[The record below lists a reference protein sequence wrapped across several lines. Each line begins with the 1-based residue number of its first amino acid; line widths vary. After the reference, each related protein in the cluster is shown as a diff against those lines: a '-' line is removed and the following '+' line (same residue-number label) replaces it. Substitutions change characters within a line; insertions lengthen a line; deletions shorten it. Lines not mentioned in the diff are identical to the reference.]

1 MRGCVPLFLLLAVA
15 SLHPALA
22 EGAPVTAGQPAG
34 GEEHSGAPGKIEG
47 RPSVTEV
54 SPLQARVDAAAPG
67 DTVTV
72 EAGTYRG
79 DLLIDRPIR
88 LVGAGRPRLIGSGH
102 GSVVHIRASNVTLD
116 GFDIDGLSGGDLGD
130 DTSGVHVAAR
140 RAVVRD
146 CRISNT
152 LIGIHLREADGAS
165 VERCSIHGIPGK
177 EPGEKGSGIHVWN
190 TQDFRLDENLIVD
203 VRDGL
208 YVQSSGGGRITRNVA
223 RDLRYGLH
231 YMYSNDNVFEDNTF
245 ENGAAGTAIMYS
257 QRIIFRRNRF
267 LHNRGFAS
275 VGLLLKACDD
285 VLAESNL
292 IADNARGI
300 FLEGSSRNVLRGNVV
315 AESDMAIVLYD
326 SCSKN
331 LVTGNLFVGNMTPLL
346 LVGRRTDTLF
356 KGNYWSDNDE
366 PDLDGDG
373 TTDRPYRLTSVFDH
387 FRGNVIAAD
396 LLSQSPA
403 ALALGVAERSFPV
416 LQPLEVMDVA
426 PLSRPPLLGE
436 VPAARPA
443 GRVADWGGV
452 AGSASLAA
460 LGAFVL
466 TRGGRRPR
474 GQAGRAMPGDLR

>member
-1 MRGCVPLFLLLAVA
+1 MRCCALFLLVLAVT
-15 SLHPALA
+15 SQQPALA
-22 EGAPVTAGQPAG
+22 EGEPARAQPDG
-34 GEEHSGAPGKIEG
+34 GEEHSRAPGRIEG
-47 RPSVTEV
+47 RPSASEV
-54 SPLQARVDAAAPG
+54 SPLQARVDAASTG
-67 DTVTV
+67 DTLSV
-72 EAGTYRG
+72 EAGTYHG
-79 DLLIDRPIR
+79 DLLIDRPIH
-88 LVGAGRPRLIGSGH
+88 LVGVGRPRLVGSGH
-102 GSVVHIRASNVTLD
+102 GSVVRIRAADVTLE
-116 GFDIDGLSGGDLGD
+116 GFDIDGLSGGDLGN
-130 DTSGVHVAAR
+130 DTSGVHVAAQ
-140 RAVVRD
+140 RAVIRD
-146 CRISNT
+146 CRITNT
-152 LIGIHLREADGAS
+152 LFGIYLREADGAS
-165 VERCSIHGIPGK
+165 VERCSISGIPGK

-190 TQDFRLDENLIVD
+190 TQDFRLDGNLIVD

-356 KGNYWSDNDE
+356 QGNYWSDNDE

-373 TTDRPYRLTSVFDH
+373 MTDRPYRLTSVFDH

-403 ALALGVAERSFPV
+403 ALALGAAENSFPV
-416 LQPLEVMDVA
+416 LRPLEVVDVA
-426 PLSRPPLLGE
+426 PLSKPPLLRE
-436 VPAARPA
+436 VPAVTPR
-443 GRVADWGGV
+443 GKDADWAGV
-452 AGSASLAA
+452 AGSASLCA

-466 TRGGRRPR
+466 VRSGRRPR
-474 GQAGRAMPGDLR
+474 RQANRAIPGNIR

>member
-1 MRGCVPLFLLLAVA
+1 MRGRPLFLLLLAVA
-15 SLHPALA
+15 SLRPGLA
-22 EGAPVTAGQPAG
+22 QGEPVTADRPAG
-34 GEEHSGAPGKIEG
+34 SEEHSNAPGGIEG
-47 RPSVTEV
+47 RPSAAEV
-54 SPLQARVDAAAPG
+54 SPLQARLDAATPG

-72 EAGTYRG
+72 EAGTYHG

-88 LVGAGRPRLIGSGH
+88 LIGHGRPRLIGSGH
-102 GSVVHIRASNVTLD
+102 GSVVRIRAAEVSLE
-116 GFDIDGLSGGDLGD
+116 GFDIDGLSGGDLGN
-130 DTSGVHVAAR
+130 DTSGVHVAAP

-146 CRISNT
+146 CRITNT
-152 LIGIHLREADGAS
+152 LFGVYLREADGAS
-165 VERCSIHGIPGK
+165 VERCSIRGIPGK

-190 TQDFRLDENLIVD
+190 TQNFRLDSNLIVD

-267 LHNRGFAS
+267 LRNRGFAS

-331 LVTGNLFVGNMTPLL
+331 IVTGNLFVGNLTPLL
-346 LVGRRTDTLF
+346 LVGRRSDTLF
-356 KGNYWSDNDE
+356 KGNYWSDNEE

-373 TTDRPYRLTSVFDH
+373 ISDRPYRLTSVFDH
-387 FRGNVIAAD
+387 FRGNLIAAD
-396 LLSQSPA
+396 LLAQSPA
-403 ALALGVAERSFPV
+403 ALALGAAERSFPV
-416 LQPLEVMDVA
+416 LQPLEVMDSA
-426 PLSRPPLLGE
+426 PLVRPPSLGE
-436 VPAARPA
+436 VPAARPR
-443 GRVADWGGV
+443 GRVADWVGV
-452 AGSASLAA
+452 AGSASLCV
-460 LGAFVL
+460 LGVFVL
-466 TRGGRRPR
+466 TRGARRPR
-474 GQAGRAMPGDLR
+474 KEGERKAPGKIP